1 MASNE
6 SMVLWDF
13 VGFGV
18 EALAGSRECVPAEAS
33 TPPEFLKT
41 HESIPLKLGFEP
53 EQGPIWLTMR
63 GGDGVKAFIQAKMKF
78 LLEEPRH

>member
-1 MASNE
+1 MLSVLKIINAKTHRKT
-6 SMVLWDF
+6 VLWDF

-41 HESIPLKLGFEP
+41 QKNLRVLCA
-53 EQGPIWLTMR
+53 LC
-63 GGDGVKAFIQAKMKF
+63 GDYLSG
-78 LLEEPRH
+78 